1 MHSEMNDIRRAL
13 GAIGREEAPAD
24 LRRRILRACA
34 EAGPVEEI
42 SCEETLELASEYLDD
57 ELHGIRR
64 DAFEAHVFACD
75 SCYVA
80 FKQMERTVGLLR
92 ETGPAS
98 APADLHE
105 RITAA
110 VARDDAALEEAAGDS
125 AAESVFT
132 WRRAAKVLGGL
143 AAAAA
148 LLAAV
153 FVPRGGDGIDSPAPV
168 IAERPAETV
177 ADPADH
183 AEAVEEIDE
192 QVAAAEE
199 TDDSTVAEEGDEATR
214 ETPIAAAPQSVREAP
229 STRTTSPR
237 TPPAADSRPES
248 EPSAGTASAT
258 ASEPER
264 EEPVPAPA
272 ARPHP
277 DRPAAAP
284 RRNVDAPETRERTV
298 TQPER
303 EPEPEPETATGRS
316 TPTPERERT
325 PEATPDPPARDPQP
339 RETVV
344 AATPRDPEPEPTVA
358 PRPAP
363 EPASTGSV
371 AESTGESESLPVAV
385 VPRRPHSRAVYQP
398 EPTPAADRSAR
409 LARMSEGINASQNP
423 GLDNPSSGI
432 ELN

>member
-1 MHSEMNDIRRAL
+1 MHPEMNEMRRVL
-13 GAIGREEAPAD
+13 SAIGREEPPAD

-34 EAGPVEEI
+34 DARPVEEV

-57 ELHGIRR
+57 ELHGARC

-80 FKQMERTVGLLR
+80 FKQMEQTVELLR
-92 ETGPAS
+92 EAGPAS

-110 VARDDAALEEAAGDS
+110 VARDDAALEEAARGSDADS
-125 AAESVFT
+125 AFT

-153 FVPRGGDGIDSPAPV
+153 FVPRGGDGIDAPAPV

-177 ADPADH
+177 ADAA
-183 AEAVEEIDE
+183 AEPESVAEIDE

-199 TDDSTVAEEGDEATR
+199 TDEAVVAEESDEATR
-214 ETPIAAAPQSVREAP
+214 ETTMAAAPQSEREAP
-229 STRTTSPR
+229 LARSTSQRA
-237 TPPAADSRPES
+237 TPVAASRPE
-248 EPSAGTASAT
+248 PSSAPERVSAT
-258 ASEPER
+258 SSEPER
-264 EEPVPAPA
+264 EEPARESA
-272 ARPHP
+272 ARSHP

-298 TQPER
+298 TQPE
-303 EPEPEPETATGRS
+303 PEPETSADRS
-316 TPTPERERT
+316 TPAPERERT
-325 PEATPDPPARDPQP
+325 PEVTPDPPARDPQP

-344 AATPRDPEPEPTVA
+344 AATPREPAPEPATA
-358 PRPAP
+358 ATPAP
-363 EPASTGSV
+363 EPASAAGV
-371 AESTGESESLPVAV
+371 ASSIDGPETPRVAV

-409 LARMSEGINASQNP
+409 LARMAEGINASQTP